1 MTQKE
6 TSILLLLLFTIL
18 AENYIAFRGGGGKSS
33 ELPLLGPEG
42 GMILLGKILPIA
54 PCVVDRGGESS
65 SSSSKKLLLGP
76 EGGMIFLSKTLPT
89 STSCT
94 VDKDGEP
101 LDVSELDDDGREVSF
116 HITRELMPVRYC
128 SRECRSKRGRA
139 SAPAHRSMVAS
150 STSTAAGAT
159 TGGTVAPAMAV
170 FLPLPMAFMCV

>member
-6 TSILLLLLFTIL
+6 ASILLLLLFTIL

-54 PCVVDRGGESS
+54 PCVVGIGGE
-65 SSSSKKLLLGP
+65 SSSKKLLLGP
-76 EGGMIFLSKTLPT
+76 EGGTIFLSKTFPT

-94 VDKDGEP
+94 VDEDGEP
-101 LDVSELDDDGREVSF
+101 LDVSELDDGREVSF
-116 HITRELMPVRYC
+116 HITLELMSVRYC
-128 SRECRSKRGRA
+128 SDGECCSKRGRA